1 LKAGIEESWQFILS
15 LADRAGF
22 TILNTDKA
30 NGLMT
35 LKLKSDLSKEEKGF
49 FSRLFNSEA
58 EAVNQVNLR
67 FKANSS
73 LKTTDVT
80 VESAENRT
88 LTAKER
94 KSIFQRMGAI
104 E

>member
-1 LKAGIEESWQFILS
+1 MLFRS
-15 LADRAGF
+15 ADRSGF
-22 TILNTDKA
+22 TVLNTDKA
-30 NGLMT
+30 NGVMT
-35 LKLKSDLSKEEKGF
+35 LKLKSDVTKEEKGF
-49 FSRLFNSEA
+49 FSRLFSSET
-58 EAVNQVNLR
+58 EAVNQVSLK

-80 VESAENRT
+80 VESVDNRV